1 LVKSRGQGQN
11 KSETTQLQ
19 NRNEV
24 IVDATDCIA
33 GRMCSRIS
41 KLLLN
46 GSRVSVVNSENAML
60 SGDRYMTINLYKKYL
75 EISSVTNPIHG
86 PFHPRRPDTIL
97 TRMVRGMIPKTKTTG
112 IEAFKRLRVYIGVPE
127 ELKNKKAEVIQNTKI
142 TKAPSKYI
150 SIAEVA
156 KEIGWHGLLR
166 NETKQQEKHDES
178 QPTKQQ
184 TKQTKQQEKHDES
197 QPTKQQTKQ
206 QSGRSE
212 IDRKGKGKGKQPKGT
227 Q

>member
-1 LVKSRGQGQN
+1 LVKSRGQGQS

-19 NRNEV
+19 NRSEV

-33 GRMCSRIS
+33 GRMCSRVS
-41 KLLLN
+41 KLLLDGN
-46 GSRVSVVNSENAML
+46 RVSVVNSENAML

-127 ELKNKKAEVIQNTKI
+127 ELKNKKVEVIQNTKI
-142 TKAPSKYI
+142 TKAPSKYT

-156 KEIGWHGLLR
+156 KEIGWHGVLR
-166 NETKQQEKHDES
+166 RETKKQGKRDES
-178 QPTKQQ
+178 KPTKQQ
-184 TKQTKQQEKHDES
+184 TKQQGKRDES
-197 QPTKQQTKQ
+197 KPTKQQTKQ

>member
-1 LVKSRGQGQN
+1 
-11 KSETTQLQ
+11 
-19 NRNEV
+19 
-24 IVDATDCIA
+24 
-33 GRMCSRIS
+33 
-41 KLLLN
+41 
-46 GSRVSVVNSENAML
+46 
-60 SGDRYMTINLYKKYL
+60 
-75 EISSVTNPIHG
+75 
-86 PFHPRRPDTIL
+86 
-97 TRMVRGMIPKTKTTG
+97 
-112 IEAFKRLRVYIGVPE
+112 VPE